1 MVLVNGA
8 ESDVISV
15 CDRGLLYGDGVFR
28 TFRAESGVVQSWQR
42 QYQKLKEDCARLALD
57 LPERSE
63 IETDLFRVLEIS
75 PDSVVKI
82 VITRGAGPRGYALNP
97 ESTPTRIVMT
107 SSLPQYPPEWLERG
121 VKVRVCDVKLS
132 VQPRLAGIKHLN
144 RLENVLAR
152 AEWQRAEY
160 AEGLMLD
167 GDGNVIEGTMSNIFA
182 WLNDALIT
190 PDLTRCGVAGVQRD
204 RVLEYA
210 RSQGIPVRIEAM
222 KLDKLLAAEEVFLT
236 NSVIG
241 VWQVR
246 ELEVRRWNSSVF
258 TSSVRSVLQSDE
270 T

>member
-1 MVLVNGA
+1 GA
-8 ESDVISV
+8 
-15 CDRGLLYGDGVFR
+15 
-28 TFRAESGVVQSWQR
+28 
-42 QYQKLKEDCARLALD
+42 
-57 LPERSE
+57 
-63 IETDLFRVLEIS
+63 
-75 PDSVVKI
+75 
-82 VITRGAGPRGYALNP
+82 RGYALNP

-107 SSLPQYPPEWLERG
+107 SSLPQYPPEWLKRG

-182 WLNDALIT
+182 WLNDALLIT

-246 ELEVRRWNSSVF
+246 ELEDRRWNSSVF